1 LNNPE
6 HYVNLVPSPAK
17 LAAEFVCLL
26 SAVMLILSCL
36 LICFNPRDDN
46 DIEIELLKS
55 GVMSE
60 EDIDAIR
67 RLRESKNITTARG
80 GIPFNSMDSQKRSV
94 FGRKRLDRISP

>member
-1 LNNPE
+1 LDNPE
-6 HYVNLVPSPAK
+6 HYDNLVSRPAK

-26 SAVMLILSCL
+26 SVVMLILSCL
-36 LICFNPRDDN
+36 LICFNPRD

-80 GIPFNSMDSQKRSV
+80 GIPFDSMDSQKRSV

>member
-1 LNNPE
+1 MNNTE
-6 HYVNLVPSPAK
+6 TLFGLVPRPAK

-36 LICFNPRDDN
+36 LICFNPRD

-80 GIPFNSMDSQKRSV
+80 GIPFDSIDSQKRSV